1 MVLRRTP
8 SLRRKGKLSSSVTEE
23 EEHGRLAPLVFFKLR
38 RQGGVGQISVLFYP
52 VETTFHLPTKVAR
65 LPNDGT

>member
-1 MVLRRTP
+1 
-8 SLRRKGKLSSSVTEE
+8 
-23 EEHGRLAPLVFFKLR
+23 
-38 RQGGVGQISVLFYP
+38 VLFYP